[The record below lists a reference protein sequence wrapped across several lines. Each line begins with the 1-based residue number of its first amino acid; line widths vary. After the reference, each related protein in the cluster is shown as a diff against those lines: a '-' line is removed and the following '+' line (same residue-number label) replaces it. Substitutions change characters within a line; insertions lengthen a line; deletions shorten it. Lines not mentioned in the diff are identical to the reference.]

1 MKRDY
6 SRIKK
11 IIAAASVISIAAV
24 GYGAMSQPEKPAQTM
39 TIEYTVLPGDTL
51 WHIAA
56 AHSDDSEDIRE
67 VMARIKADSGIDSGG
82 HLRPGQILI
91 IKKELPDVGAS
102 DNSSQLR

>member
-11 IIAAASVISIAAV
+11 IIAAASAIGIAAV
-24 GYGAMSQPEKPAQTM
+24 GYGAVSQPEKPMQ
-39 TIEYTVLPGDTL
+39 TIEYTVQPGDTL

-67 VMARIKADSGIDSGG
+67 VMARIEADSGIDSGG
-82 HLRPGQILI
+82 HLHPGQVLT
-91 IKKELPDVGAS
+91 IKKRTA
-102 DNSSQLR
+102 